1 MKRSLAVLSV
11 VAGLIVNGC
20 GGDGGRSPAAPSSTS
35 LAQPSGIDAQASC
48 PALNG
53 DPGCFSGGDFQG
65 LIASA
70 AAAVSAPISL
80 KGSVSGSTVSLT
92 WTKPSSGTPTSYQ
105 VQAGSSSG
113 SSNLANLN
121 TGNPN
126 TSFTANGVSNAT
138 LFIRVLARDASGL
151 GPPSNEIK
159 LVVGS
164 GGGGGGGGC
173 TSAPNSPSNLTVS
186 VNGST
191 ASMKWNAPS
200 AGCAPTSYV
209 MQAGSS
215 PGQSNIANT
224 NTGNTNTALT
234 AGGVGAGTYYVR
246 IRASNANGI
255 SGPSNEVKAIV
266 GGGGGGGGGGNGLSA
281 TRFLCFGDSMTDG
294 GLAPGLSSGGYP
306 TRLASLL
313 KNAFPSQQITV
324 LNDAK
329 GGEKATQ
336 GKNRLPGHLDQY
348 HPQVLL
354 LMEGANDLKDGDDP
368 PEVYQEAL
376 NAMIHMV
383 NAAEDRG
390 VIVLLATI
398 PPQRAGGS
406 NTSGRP
412 FVAPYNSGLREI
424 ASNHHLTLVD
434 VFGALNADIGTFIGS
449 DGLHPTVAGHNK
461 IADTFFNAIV
471 NKFGV
476 NTLDDTLTDDLSGW
490 KITFDE
496 VLPPS
501 QP

>member
-1 MKRSLAVLSV
+1 MRRSLAVLSV
-11 VAGLIVNGC
+11 VAGLILSGC
-20 GGDGGRSPAAPSSTS
+20 GGDGGRSPAAPSTTS

-70 AAAVSAPISL
+70 AAVSAPISL
-80 KGSVSGSTVSLT
+80 HGSVNGSTVSLT
-92 WTKPSSGTPTSYQ
+92 WTKPSTGTPTSYQ

-113 SSNLANLN
+113 GSNLANLN

-126 TSFTANGVSNAT
+126 TSFTANGVGNAT
-138 LFIRVLARDASGL
+138 LFIRVLARDGSGL

-164 GGGGGGGGC
+164 GGGGGGGGGSGC

-186 VNGST
+186 MNGST

-200 AGCAPTSYV
+200 GGCAPTSYV

-215 PGQSNIANT
+215 SGQSNIANT

-234 AGGVGAGTYYVR
+234 ASGVGPGTYYVR
-246 IRASNANGI
+246 IRASNSNGV
-255 SGPSNEVKAIV
+255 SGPSNEVKVIV
-266 GGGGGGGGGGNGLSA
+266 SGGGGGGGGGDGLSV
-281 TRFLCFGDSMTDG
+281 TKFLCFGDSMTDG
-294 GLAPGLSSGGYP
+294 GLSPTLSSGGYP
-306 TRLASLL
+306 TRLLSLL

-329 GGEKATQ
+329 GGEKATS
-336 GKNRLPGHLDQY
+336 GRSRLPGELDKY
-348 HPQVLL
+348 HPQVLCL
-354 LMEGANDLKDGDDP
+354 LEGVNDLSDGHIPEGA
-368 PEVYQEAL
+368 
-376 NAMIHMV
+376 ISSMV
-383 NAAEDRG
+383 NAARSRG
-390 VIVLLATI
+390 IAVLLATL
-398 PPQRAGGS
+398 PPQDPSG
-406 NTSGRP
+406 NNPDIHTSAPLVIP
-412 FVAPYNSGLREI
+412 FNNEI
-424 ASNHHLTLVD
+424 KQIAASQGATLVD
-434 VFGALNADIGTFIGS
+434 IYAAFNGNLSLIGA
-449 DGLHPTVAGHNK
+449 DGKHPTVAGHNK
-461 IADTFFNAIV
+461 IADTFFNVIV
-471 NKFGV
+471 NKFAV

-496 VLPPS
+496 VPPLS